1 MGLWLATSDLR
12 SLFSI
17 HIDNYTVKFDVIFVY
32 LSAGC
37 NKEEV
42 FRQLESWIERE
53 RPTTIMGDFNIEY
66 QKGNKLIKSLEKIG
80 FAQMMQ
86 ESTCDTGS
94 LIDHIYVNEAL
105 KSLGISTQRDSAY
118 YSDHDIITINIPK

>member
-1 MGLWLATSDLR
+1 MHLR
-12 SLFSI
+12 
-17 HIDNYTVKFDVIFVY
+17 TEKFDVIFVY
-32 LSAGC
+32 LSNGC
-37 NKEEV
+37 NKEDI
-42 FRQLESWIERE
+42 FCQLEAWIENE

-66 QKGNKLIKSLEKIG
+66 QNEDKLIKSLEKIG

-94 LIDHIYVNEAL
+94 LIDHIYVNTAL
-105 KSLGISTQRDSAY
+105 KLLNISTQRDSAF